1 MSRVSRLARL
11 LWHLTA
17 VVQLIV
23 PVMVTLADAE
33 LERSARSW
41 QATSHVED
49 HTRKECTPI
58 HRDDCA
64 LCQHLTTP
72 FAKRTPVVL
81 DVPRHLATRATPG
94 ALRFRPG
101 APDDRDALPRAPP
114 IA

>member
-1 MSRVSRLARL
+1 MVRRSRLARA

-17 VVQLIV
+17 VMQLVV
-23 PVMVTLADAE
+23 PLMVTVADAA
-33 LERSARSW
+33 LERSAQSPR
-41 QATSHVED
+41 AASHAED
-49 HTRKECTPI
+49 HTRKDCVPI

-72 FAKRTPVVL
+72 FAKRAPVVL

-101 APDDRDALPRAPP
+101 VPDRRDDLPRAPP
-114 IA
+114 IP